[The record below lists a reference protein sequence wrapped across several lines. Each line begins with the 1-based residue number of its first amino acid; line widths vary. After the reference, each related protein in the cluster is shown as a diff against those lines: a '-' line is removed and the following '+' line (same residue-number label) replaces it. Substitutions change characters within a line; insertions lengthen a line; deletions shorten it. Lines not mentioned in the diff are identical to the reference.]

1 MWGTSEIG
9 YHMERDSQSVS
20 PFFIKRDCPSQK
32 QHWNTVRHNLPCDTW
47 KTHQQNTKT
56 MSLLLRHCWGREEKT
71 AYRKKKMDVFLWF
84 GSSYIGQKAGKYEA
98 VESLSLELNRYL
110 SDRLSPFSADLVMF
124 FLLLRLRFV
133 NTTGYRPDCLFFFCI
148 SALQAVLPL
157 LWQAETDFFF

>member
-47 KTHQQNTKT
+47 KTHQQKQWV
-56 MSLLLRHCWGREEKT
+56 CFWGT
-71 AYRKKKMDVFLWF
+71 AEVGKKRLHTEKKMDVFLWF

-98 VESLSLELNRYL
+98 AESLSLELNRYL